1 MLSSSVLLSS
11 EARSPVR
18 AELASLLA
26 AGVLRLHER
35 NVLGPV
41 PTAAADSPNSA
52 HPCLE
57 VPASALLSVSS
68 PAVNRVE
75 SPTHERSDT

>member
-1 MLSSSVLLSS
+1 MW
-11 EARSPVR
+11 RSDPKLV
-18 AELASLLA
+18 ELASLFA
-26 AGVLRLHER
+26 AGILRLHER

-41 PTAAADSPNSA
+41 PTAATDSPNSA
-52 HPCLE
+52 PACLE